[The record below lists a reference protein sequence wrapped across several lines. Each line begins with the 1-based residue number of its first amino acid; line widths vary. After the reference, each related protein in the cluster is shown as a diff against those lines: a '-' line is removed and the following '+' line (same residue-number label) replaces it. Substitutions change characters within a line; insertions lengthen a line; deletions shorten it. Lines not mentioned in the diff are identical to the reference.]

1 MSQGK
6 GISRRS
12 FLQKGAG
19 ASLGAIGFP
28 YFVPAS
34 ALGKDGR
41 ESPSN
46 RLVAGIIGI
55 GSQGTGNM
63 KGFLHYNKYCQVV
76 ALCDVDKKHLD
87 RAKQIVDEKYVN
99 NDCKTYH
106 DFRPLLARDD
116 LDIASI
122 ALPDHWHGII
132 YIAASR
138 RGLDIYGEKPM
149 ARTVNTLTVWRW

>member
-76 ALCDVDKKHLD
+76 ALDILTSSGSQCSVRFKPDIPVSCGNKTLF
-87 RAKQIVDEKYVN
+87 YV
-99 NDCKTYH
+99 
-106 DFRPLLARDD
+106 
-116 LDIASI
+116 
-122 ALPDHWHGII
+122 G
-132 YIAASR
+132 
-138 RGLDIYGEKPM
+138 
-149 ARTVNTLTVWRW
+149 